1 MLPFRLFVVFP
12 FLSPSYLPSI
22 VLPPAKPTRQ
32 RAERENPRQSVGHA
46 VRDAAACIACPTC
59 GGL

>member
-32 RAERENPRQSVGHA
+32 RAERENPYARKHMFNIGAKTTPPVGS
-46 VRDAAACIACPTC
+46 R
-59 GGL
+59 